1 MSYSKA
7 TYYIGSMKKVLTAKE
22 WFENIEVLFSQHA
35 DSRKAPAMEAYMKNN
50 FRFLGIPKPER
61 AVLSKTL
68 YDFYGKP
75 SKEILYELVPLL
87 WEQPYREYHYLGMEC
102 LYFQRKH
109 FQASDLSLFESLM
122 RKQAW
127 WDSIDF
133 ISPKLVASLC
143 QTFPE
148 LLATTIERWSDDDDF
163 WIRRAALLIQ
173 LKYKE
178 HTQTERLFTCIRK
191 LAHEKEFFIRK
202 AIGWTLREL
211 AKTDAD
217 LVRDFVENNSLSALS
232 RKEALKHI
240 G

>member
-1 MSYSKA
+1 
-7 TYYIGSMKKVLTAKE
+7 MKKVLTAQE

-35 DSRKAPAMEAYMKNN
+35 DPLKAPAMEAYMKNN
-50 FRFLGIPKPER
+50 FRFLGISKPER
-61 AVLSKTL
+61 AALSKTL
-68 YDFYGKP
+68 FGFYGKP
-75 SKEILYELVPLL
+75 SLDVLHALIPLL

-109 FQASDLSLFESLM
+109 FQASDLALFETMM
-122 RKQAW
+122 RKHSW

-143 QTFPE
+143 LKFPD
-148 LLATTIERWSDDDDF
+148 LLQPTIESWSSDADF
-163 WIRRAALLIQ
+163 WMRRAALLIQ

-178 HTQTERLFTCIRK
+178 HTQTELLFDCIRK

-211 AKTDAD
+211 AKTDAET
-217 LVRDFVENNSLSALS
+217 VRDFV
-232 RKEALKHI
+232 
-240 G
+240 